1 MRGFSLFILAICL
14 SLNACSNNEGKR
26 FRKIPATDSGIVF
39 KNELKDTPQL
49 NILTYLYYYNGAGVA
64 AADYNND
71 GLVDLYFT
79 SNQGEDKL
87 YLNKGNLKFED
98 VTGSANITNKGNWTT
113 GVTHVDINNDGLL
126 DIYVCKVG
134 NYQGIKGENLL
145 FVNQGIK
152 SDGIPT
158 FKEEAAKYGLD
169 FSGFS
174 TQAAFF
180 DYDLDGDLDMYLM
193 NHSVHPNRNNGKG
206 SVRMEIDSL
215 SGDRLYKNEG
225 NKFVDVSA
233 NAGIYQGGIGY
244 GLGLGVGDLNNDGY
258 PDIYVG
264 NDFFE
269 NDYCYINQKDGS
281 FKEVISHDERIF
293 GHTTH
298 FSMGNDIADIDNDG
312 YSDIVSLDMLPE
324 NLETYKTSGLEYP
337 FATYEYYLKNG
348 YAPQYMQNTLHLNLG
363 NGNFAEIGNL
373 SGISATE
380 WSWGALLADFDN
392 DGFKDLFVSN
402 GIKGATND
410 MDFINFIANDNI
422 QKRINQGMTQE
433 DMAFIEEMPAKK
445 VPNYFFENNG
455 DLTFTDVTSSWFHKE
470 DSFSNGCVYADL
482 DNDGDL
488 DLVVNNVDEVAY
500 VLENTSERENNFLDL
515 TIKGHANNRFGIG
528 TKIIAYKGTSS
539 VSADNF
545 PTRGYLSAVPPSIH
559 LGLGKDSILDSLKI
573 IWPGGKYQTLK
584 SVRTNRKITALYE
597 EADRNIYLTPNKK
610 SQNYL
615 ANSNATI
622 PFTHIESSTVEFNRD
637 PLVPFANT
645 NAGPGISVGDI
656 NNDGLD
662 DFFIG
667 GAKRQASVLFVQ
679 DTNGSFLPYQPALF
693 EADAVNEDVSQIFF
707 DADGD
712 GFMDLL
718 VVSGGNE
725 YRNGRQLRPRLY
737 RNNKGFFVKDTVQFK
752 GVIVNASK
760 VGAVDFDNDGDLDV
774 VITSDQVPWEFGK
787 TPVQYLFKNDGNGN
801 FRDATAQIS
810 RDFQKLGNVKDF
822 VCVDLDQNGYKD
834 VIAVGQ
840 WMPVTLFYNDG
851 KTLTRRGNDGL
862 DRSNGWWNTVVAEDF
877 DNDGDVDLM
886 VGNWGDNSKF
896 KASER
901 RPITLYRY
909 DFDGNGTIEP
919 LVTYFHGDRETPFA
933 SKEELTKQMPFLNK
947 KYLSFK
953 SFAKASLNDLFSE
966 EKLQAA
972 DKKEVYILRSS
983 YFENLGNG
991 QFKRIDLPTMAQ
1003 SSKVND
1009 ILVDD
1014 FNKDGFKDVL
1024 LVGNDYEIS
1033 THLGRMDAMHG
1044 IIFLNDRK
1052 GGFTWASNQN
1062 FDISGPA
1069 RNAKKIRISD
1079 KPNLI
1084 IGINNSTPL
1093 LLREVGTD
1101 DSTTL
1106 ETIKN

>member
-1 MRGFSLFILAICL
+1 MRGFFVFFLALCL
-14 SLNACSNNEGKR
+14 ALNACGEKDGKR
-26 FRKIPATDSGIVF
+26 FKKIPVTTSGIAF

-64 AADYNND
+64 AADFNND

-79 SNQGEDKL
+79 ANQEEDKL
-87 YLNKGNLKFED
+87 YLNKGNLKFQDITEL
-98 VTGSANITNKGNWTT
+98 ANIVNKGNWTT

-134 NYQGIKGENLL
+134 NYQGIKGKNLL
-145 FVNQGIK
+145 FINQGVNR
-152 SDGIPT
+152 DGIPT
-158 FKEEAAKYGLD
+158 FKEEAAEYGLD

-206 SVRMEIDSL
+206 SLRMEVDSL

-233 NAGIYQGGIGY
+233 EAGIFQGGIGY
-244 GLGLGVGDLNNDGY
+244 GLGLGIGDLNNDGY

-281 FKEVISHDERIF
+281 FKEVISQDERRF

-348 YAPQYMQNTLHLNLG
+348 FAPQYMQNTLHLNLDG
-363 NGNFAEIGNL
+363 GNFAEIGNL

-422 QKRINQGMTQE
+422 QKRISQGMTQE
-433 DMAFIEEMPAKK
+433 DMSFIKEMPEKK
-445 VPNYFFENNG
+445 VPNYFFKNNG
-455 DLTFTDVTSSWFHKE
+455 DLTFTDITTTWFHKE

-488 DLVVNNVDEVAY
+488 DLVVNNVDDVAY
-500 VLENTSERENNFLDL
+500 ILENTSEGNNYLDL
-515 TIKGHANNRFGIG
+515 SFNGNRNNKFGIG
-528 TKIIAYKGTSS
+528 TKVIAYKGSS
-539 VSADNF
+539 SIMADNY
-545 PTRGYLSAVPPSIH
+545 PTRGYLSSVPPSVH
-559 LGLGKDSILDSLKI
+559 LGLGKDSILDSLQI

-584 SVRTNRKITALYE
+584 SVRTNQKITVLYE
-597 EADRNIYLTPNKK
+597 EADGNIYQTPHRK

-615 ANSNATI
+615 SNSNATL
-622 PFTHIESSTVEFNRD
+622 PFTHMESATVEFNRD

-645 NAGPGISVGDI
+645 NQGPGISVGDI

-662 DFFIG
+662 DFIIS
-667 GAKRQASVLFVQ
+667 GAKRQATALFVQ
-679 DTNGSFLPYQPALF
+679 DTSGSFASFQASLF
-693 EADAVNEDVSQIFF
+693 EEDAVNEDVSQVLF
-707 DADGD
+707 DADGN
-712 GFMDLL
+712 GFLDLL

-725 YRNGRQLRPRLY
+725 YRNGSQLRPRLY
-737 RNNKGFFVKDTVQFK
+737 RNNQGLFSKDTIQFK
-752 GVIVNASK
+752 DITVNASK
-760 VGAVDFDNDGDLDV
+760 VDVVDFDNDGDLDV
-774 VITSDQVPWEFGK
+774 VISSDQVPWQFGE
-787 TPVQYLFKNDGNGN
+787 TPVQYLFENDGKGN
-801 FRDATAQIS
+801 FRDITIQIS
-810 RDFQKLGNVKDF
+810 KEFQQVGNVKDF
-822 VCVDLDQNGYKD
+822 VWVDIDHNGFKD
-834 VIAVGQ
+834 LIVVGH
-840 WMPVTLFYNDG
+840 WMPVTVFYNDG
-851 KTLTRRGNDGL
+851 RTLTKRGNTGL
-862 DRSNGWWNTVVAEDF
+862 EMSNGWWNTLVAEDF
-877 DNDGDVDLM
+877 DNDGDIDLM

-896 KASER
+896 KASIEK
-901 RPITLYRY
+901 PISLYRY
-909 DFDGNGTIEP
+909 DFDGNGTVEP
-919 LVTYFHGDRETPFA
+919 LVSYFHGDRETPFA
-933 SKEELTKQMPFLNK
+933 SKEELSKQMPYLNK
-947 KYLSFK
+947 NFLSFK
-953 SFAKASLNDLFSE
+953 SFAKASMNELFSA
-966 EKLQAA
+966 EKLKAA
-972 DKKEVYILRSS
+972 DKKEAYILRSS

-991 QFKRIDLPTMAQ
+991 QFKMIDLPTMAQ
-1003 SSKVND
+1003 SSKVNG

-1044 IIFLNDRK
+1044 IILLNDQK
-1052 GGFTWASNQN
+1052 GSFAWAPHQN
-1062 FDISGPA
+1062 FDIPGPA
-1069 RNAKKIRISD
+1069 RTVKKIRIRN

-1084 IGINNSTPL
+1084 IGINNGTPL
-1093 LLREVGTD
+1093 LLEADGSN
-1101 DSTTL
+1101 DSINL
-1106 ETIKN
+1106 GAIKN